1 MFYFWSQ
8 IEISL
13 YVRQLSTNTFT
24 YLTPPLPLWTK
35 TVDQNCEQTKQGFQ
49 LQENECIFGC
59 KTDVI
64 SKLTLSVESTV

>member
-8 IEISL
+8 IEISP

-24 YLTPPLPLWTK
+24 YLTPSAS
-35 TVDQNCEQTKQGFQ
+35 VDQNCEQTKQGFQ

-64 SKLTLSVESTV
+64 IFLVNPVYPNWPCL